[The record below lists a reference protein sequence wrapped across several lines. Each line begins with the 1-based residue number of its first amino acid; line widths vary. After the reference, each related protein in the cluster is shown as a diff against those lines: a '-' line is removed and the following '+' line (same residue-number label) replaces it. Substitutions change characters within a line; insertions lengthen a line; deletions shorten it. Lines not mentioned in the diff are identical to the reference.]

1 PARDLDAF
9 LARWEHQLA
18 DSKTSALATRVYDA
32 PRGTLA
38 DGDRDLIFHLFERLS
53 RHRILCVTRVGA
65 VGSERVNSHMH
76 RRAAARAGV
85 RGTRPML
92 PGEPVMVLRND
103 YERRLF
109 NGDQGIVLNIRDGGS
124 RAFLAGVFPR
134 GKELAVFGIDT
145 LRESIELAY
154 ATSVHKAQGS
164 EFDAVAVI
172 LPEKDLPLLLTREVL
187 YTAVSRAQRSVVVV
201 GSEQMLD
208 LGITRRSERHS
219 GLAEELSAPLLS
231 PLA

>member
-1 PARDLDAF
+1 GIAILETARRINAGDGSLLSRDDGSPIVWRGSADEITFSGVELLTNPARDLDAF

-32 PRGTLA
+32 PGGTLA
-38 DGDRDLIFHLFERLS
+38 DGDRDVIFHLFERLS

-109 NGDQGIVLNIRDGGS
+109 NGDQG
-124 RAFLAGVFPR
+124 
-134 GKELAVFGIDT
+134 
-145 LRESIELAY
+145 
-154 ATSVHKAQGS
+154 
-164 EFDAVAVI
+164 
-172 LPEKDLPLLLTREVL
+172 
-187 YTAVSRAQRSVVVV
+187 
-201 GSEQMLD
+201 
-208 LGITRRSERHS
+208 
-219 GLAEELSAPLLS
+219 
-231 PLA
+231 